1 MKYVVEC
8 EWTMFDTLVVE
19 ANSPEEA
26 QALAEGPTVPLPTDG
41 NYVDDSFTVTNVN
54 ADEIETLVG

>member
-8 EWTMFDTLVVE
+8 EWRMMGSVLVE

-26 QALAEGPTVPLPTDG
+26 QALAEGPTVGLPIDG
-41 NYVDDSFTVTNVN
+41 SYVDDSFEVTNVN
-54 ADEIETLVG
+54 EDEE